1 MNANGWV
8 FSCPRC
14 CTAAWEPVHSSPL
27 LGAVLWGQQRDVP
40 RAATVK
46 QLAQT
51 WLLAP
56 DSNPWAWLSWWW
68 LRDKRSGKGPGR
80 MLLGVPCRSVRKERW
95 KQDKQQRPFNSAA
108 GPTSPAPCLGQT
120 VKQAPAFPPPA
131 ARAGQLTRAT
141 AHSCRSPLYMFLPS
155 TYFVITSV
163 RNGCDRQGGIVGVTE
178 HQGVGRGQDKG
189 CCVSS

>member
-56 DSNPWAWLSWWW
+56 HSNPWAWLSWWW

-120 VKQAPAFPPPA
+120 VKQAPAFPRQQPEQGSSHVPPPTP
-131 ARAGQLTRAT
+131 AGAPYTCFSP
-141 AHSCRSPLYMFLPS
+141 AHIL
-155 TYFVITSV
+155 
-163 RNGCDRQGGIVGVTE
+163 
-178 HQGVGRGQDKG
+178 
-189 CCVSS
+189 